1 MGDRTPLL
9 TPILQGRQQRGAQ
22 HQVIISPKEL
32 LTLRNGWN
40 LSSGILVPVFPSSL
54 PSPQA
59 GCPCSMADE
68 ALGPSPIPSGTS
80 GVLLGSLA
88 PGIVWVTH
96 TSASGDTALWV
107 TQGWSR
113 ARLLCS
119 SLITFQQDH
128 HPSVLTVC
136 PWSKA
141 PRLDGHSK
149 EASLGVPVNA
159 PKSHQEEGSGR
170 HLPGPGSPLLSPAPP
185 RSQN

>member
-1 MGDRTPLL
+1 MWGLTQGRCGLPQKKFSLQGYCEENVGDRSPLL

-22 HQVIISPKEL
+22 HQVIISPQEL

-96 TSASGDTALWV
+96 TSAPGDAALGHTGVVEGTAALLLPNNLP
-107 TQGWSR
+107 
-113 ARLLCS
+113 ARPP
-119 SLITFQQDH
+119 SLRPH
-128 HPSVLTVC
+128 C
-136 PWSKA
+136 
-141 PRLDGHSK
+141 
-149 EASLGVPVNA
+149 
-159 PKSHQEEGSGR
+159 
-170 HLPGPGSPLLSPAPP
+170 LPLV
-185 RSQN
+185 